1 MTTPSRLQ
9 QAQAVEGRLAARL
22 AAALAEQAEAA
33 PHDVTERL
41 RVARES
47 AMAKARIARAAQLA
61 ARPVVATVVVAV
73 GRPGAA
79 TLGASPRWWQ
89 RAATVLP
96 LAMLVG
102 GFVMVNRI
110 SEVEQVQAAAEI
122 DTQLLADALPPAAY
136 SDPGFAEFLRAPPP

>member
-9 QAQAVEGRLAARL
+9 HAQAVESRLAARL
-22 AAALAEQAEAA
+22 AAALAEQADAV

-41 RVARES
+41 RVAREQ
-47 AMAKARIARAAQLA
+47 AIAKARIARAVQLA
-61 ARPVVATVVVAV
+61 ARPAVAVVVAA
-73 GRPGAA
+73 GRHGGA
-79 TLGASPRWWQ
+79 TLAAPVRWWQ

-102 GFVMVNRI
+102 GFVLVNRI
-110 SEVEQVQAAAEI
+110 AEVEQVHAAAEI

-136 SDPGFAEFLRAPPP
+136 SDPGFAEYLRSPPP